1 MEELSSAG
9 KAGCDIAANIA
20 EAIPLV
26 SVIAII
32 FREIIVLA
40 EKAGHNKRVCRRL
53 AERVR
58 VANQTLNQ
66 LTLKDENDLALKNY
80 VQAITNCK
88 EFIEKISHSGTFMK
102 LVTAHEIE
110 SAYQNVTDELDAS
123 IIQLGLNV
131 CIRTNKDIEDDRKL
145 FLSEIK
151 TSFQAIE
158 EVTKDLYDVGM
169 DIQQKLSVFE
179 AKLDTIHTAVDNVS
193 KGAIVNNQTLEKSLE
208 QSKIPSNQI
217 TDTDEDEVK
226 RGHVVKK
233 KYIMQA
239 VAQKEIGHIYS
250 LQKSI
255 DIIEREVAILTELRN
270 CRNIITFYG
279 TMQRGGK
286 LYIISEW
293 AEMGDL
299 YTYLQKHTV
308 SWKFKLKIASEIA
321 GALVFCHVCDIL
333 HHDIRSHN
341 ILLTSD
347 LTAKISNFSSS
358 RKESDVTTKVKDIT
372 LRYRWL
378 APEKLE
384 NYKDN
389 EYTKQCDIY
398 SFAIVLWE
406 LAAQEVPFANVTVV
420 TDLITKIT
428 SGERPPPINDAP
440 PFYPAYEKI
449 MQQGW
454 QQRPIKRP
462 TADLMF
468 KELNNLYK
476 SIRSQSGSGDFEPP
490 SSSFLRNDSFGS
502 HQNGNSQKDFN
513 NIEEGIRQIELK

>member
-1 MEELSSAG
+1 
-9 KAGCDIAANIA
+9 
-20 EAIPLV
+20 
-26 SVIAII
+26 
-32 FREIIVLA
+32 
-40 EKAGHNKRVCRRL
+40 
-53 AERVR
+53 
-58 VANQTLNQ
+58 
-66 LTLKDENDLALKNY
+66 
-80 VQAITNCK
+80 
-88 EFIEKISHSGTFMK
+88 
-102 LVTAHEIE
+102 
-110 SAYQNVTDELDAS
+110 
-123 IIQLGLNV
+123 
-131 CIRTNKDIEDDRKL
+131 
-145 FLSEIK
+145 
-151 TSFQAIE
+151 
-158 EVTKDLYDVGM
+158 
-169 DIQQKLSVFE
+169 
-179 AKLDTIHTAVDNVS
+179 
-193 KGAIVNNQTLEKSLE
+193 NNQTLEKSLE
-208 QSKIPSNQI
+208 KSKIPSNQI

-226 RGHVVKK
+226 RGHVIKK
-233 KYIMQA
+233 IYIMQT
-239 VAQKEIGHIYS
+239 VAQKEIGHVYS

-299 YTYLQKHTV
+299 YTYLQKHNVT
-308 SWKFKLKIASEIA
+308 WKFKLKIASEIA
-321 GALVFCHVCDIL
+321 GGLVFCHVCDIL
-333 HHDIRSHN
+333 HHDISSHN

-428 SGERPPPINDAP
+428 GGERPPPINDAP
-440 PFYPAYEKI
+440 LFFPAYEKI

-468 KELNNLYK
+468 RELNNLYK
-476 SIRSQSGSGDFEPP
+476 SIIKSQSESGDFEPP
-490 SSSFLRNDSFGS
+490 SPVLRSDSFDS
-502 HQNGNSQKDFN
+502 HSGNSQKDFN
-513 NIEEGIRQIELK
+513 NIEEGIRQIKL